1 MVINKLLSL
10 IKTMSGMSAF
20 WRERPASYPIDDG
33 AKKQIYQVKVNNT
46 IGFSVCLPC
55 PILIMGQNYGL
66 EQG

>member
-1 MVINKLLSL
+1 MVINKSLSP
-10 IKTMSGMSAF
+10 IKTMPDRGAF
-20 WRERPASYPIDDG
+20 RRERPASYPIDDG